1 MLKAHAF
8 ALPFAVFISCKCSC
22 VCRVL
27 CIDDASL
34 ALSYHTKP
42 IIHSFAARPLDS
54 VQEELE
60 TGADVFARVSQS
72 TLRWFLF
79 PYLLLVKKLRGVSC
93 DGGDEVQSY
102 DELLKVSS
110 DTGNA
115 TLRTHTRPSPPENG
129 HFSSSLKLG
138 PSKRINA
145 YGSNDESLK
154 VWLDYSNFFLPYDV
168 LVVGWKFGGH
178 GWLSH
183 VL

>member
-1 MLKAHAF
+1 MSLRSRSPIYATPRCLRGRNRVLSRSPVIQSLVDHHTLAR
-8 ALPFAVFISCKCSC
+8 LRLQCSC
-22 VCRVL
+22 
-27 CIDDASL
+27 ID
-34 ALSYHTKP
+34 
-42 IIHSFAARPLDS
+42 SFAPKDIKI
-54 VQEELE
+54 
-60 TGADVFARVSQS
+60 
-72 TLRWFLF
+72 
-79 PYLLLVKKLRGVSC
+79 LLLFCFPPLEILFRFHALCCLRYHPWKSHIVRG
-93 DGGDEVQSY
+93 
-102 DELLKVSS
+102 
-110 DTGNA
+110 
-115 TLRTHTRPSPPENG
+115 SPPENG

>member
-1 MLKAHAF
+1 MVETQRRSNRSRTRPTGHDGVSMSYTDL
-8 ALPFAVFISCKCSC
+8 LPKSKK
-22 VCRVL
+22 
-27 CIDDASL
+27 ASL
-34 ALSYHTKP
+34 SNG
-42 IIHSFAARPLDS
+42 SS
-54 VQEELE
+54 E
-60 TGADVFARVSQS
+60 
-72 TLRWFLF
+72 
-79 PYLLLVKKLRGVSC
+79 
-93 DGGDEVQSY
+93 DG
-102 DELLKVSS
+102 SS
-110 DTGNA
+110 DDEDNVPLSALADGK
-115 TLRTHTRPSPPENG
+115 TRPSPPENG